1 MPESDGA
8 APGRARLAGWRI
20 AVIGA
25 GTSPS
30 PDPEAPIGNGRAI
43 SVLAGREGAAVACV
57 DRDAAAAAT
66 TVALV
71 EGEGGR
77 AAPVVADVA
86 DPVQC
91 QAAIDDS
98 AAALGGL
105 DGVVV
110 NVGIARGA
118 KLAGTSAEDWD
129 LTFEVNLK
137 NHFLVAK
144 AALALPITTSIVFIS
159 SIAGLVPGSGSPSYD
174 ASKAGLLGLSRHVA
188 LEGARIGV
196 RSNVV
201 APGLIDTP
209 MGRAASAGRPSRDRT
224 PVPLRRQGTAWE
236 IAYAVI
242 FLLSGEAS
250 YITGQ
255 VLAVDGGLSTLL

>member
-1 MPESDGA
+1 MSTGIRR
-8 APGRARLAGWRI
+8 GRRRHG
-20 AVIGA
+20 G
-25 GTSPS
+25 
-30 PDPEAPIGNGRAI
+30 PDRTAK
-43 SVLAGREGAAVACV
+43 
-57 DRDAAAAAT
+57 AAAGPWRLWPTWPTRPSA
-66 TVALV
+66 
-71 EGEGGR
+71 R
-77 AAPVVADVA
+77 P
-86 DPVQC
+86 
-91 QAAIDDS
+91 AIDDS

-118 KLAGTSAEDWD
+118 RLAGTSAEDWD
-129 LTFEVNLK
+129 LTFDVNLRG
-137 NHFLVAK
+137 HFLVAK
-144 AALALPITTSIVFIS
+144 AALALPITSSIVFIS
-159 SIAGLVPGSGSPSYD
+159 SIAGLVPGSGSPAYD

-188 LEGARIGV
+188 REGARIGV

-209 MGRAASAGRPSRDRT
+209 MGRAASAGRPSRERT

-255 VLAVDGGLSTLL
+255 VLAVDGGLSTLV